1 MREFKETYKLFKSA
15 LDSATDA
22 DYTEARGW
30 LQLSNELKAPALYIA
45 FYSEIVLAWNKI
57 HDMYPWVDECTAVS
71 TLLQYLMKNVN
82 IIKAHPQRFKP
93 QYIYTVTYKCMY
105 SLGQLKDARRWYQ
118 NRVCELEMV
127 HECEPLI
134 DDIRDNLSNKPHY
147 TNRLIDVRSVEDQVE
162 AKEVWQTVELMIKA
176 DPSYEDARDVLL
188 GCRLPRNGCERKRI
202 EHAIFTLK
210 ILFE

>member
-22 DYTEARGW
+22 DYTEVRGW
-30 LQLSNELKAPALYIA
+30 LQLSDELKATALYVA
-45 FYSEIVLAWNKI
+45 FCPEITIAWNKI
-57 HDMYPWVDECTAVS
+57 YSMYPWVDECTAVS

-93 QYIYTVTYKCMY
+93 QYIYTVAYKCMY
-105 SLGQLKDARRWYQ
+105 SLGHVNDVQRWYQ
-118 NRVCELEMV
+118 NRASTLEKIRDD
-127 HECEPLI
+127 ESI
-134 DDIRDNLSNKPHY
+134 DDIMECSDNQPRY
-147 TNRLIDVRSVEDQVE
+147 IERLIDTRSVEDLVE

-210 ILFE
+210 ILFG